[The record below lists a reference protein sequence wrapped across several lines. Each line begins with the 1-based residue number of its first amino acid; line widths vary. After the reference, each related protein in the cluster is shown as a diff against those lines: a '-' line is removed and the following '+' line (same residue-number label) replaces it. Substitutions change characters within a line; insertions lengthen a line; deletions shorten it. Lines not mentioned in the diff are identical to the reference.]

1 MIPSGALRRARG
13 RAAIASADDTD
24 TEDQMSDAAAGDQSH
39 VGLEA
44 KLAQLEELLAEA
56 KPVPLSSSIMLNRA
70 EVDGLVGEIRAAVP
84 EEVKQARWVTKERA
98 DVLAK
103 ARAEADAMIEQA
115 RQERENLV
123 ASTEVVAAARNEAD
137 RIRSEAREDARRLR
151 LEADDYVDAQLA
163 KFEILL
169 QKTLATVERGREN
182 LRGRL
187 GADAL
192 AEAVGDEDDNAE

>member
-1 MIPSGALRRARG
+1 M
-13 RAAIASADDTD
+13 ADN
-24 TEDQMSDAAAGDQSH
+24 ASH

-44 KLAQLEELLAEA
+44 KLAQLEELIAEA
-56 KPVPLSSSIMLNRA
+56 KLLPMSASIRVNRA
-70 EVDGLVGEIRAAVP
+70 EIEGLVGEIRAAVP
-84 EEVKQARWVTKERA
+84 EEVKQARWVVKERS

-103 ARAEADAMIEQA
+103 GRAEAESVLEDAR
-115 RQERENLV
+115 RQRDGMV
-123 ASTEVVAAARNEAD
+123 ASTEIVAQSRQEAD
-137 RIRSEAREDARRLR
+137 RIRAEAREDARRLR

-192 AEAVGDEDDNAE
+192 AEAVGGIEDDGV

>member
-1 MIPSGALRRARG
+1 M
-13 RAAIASADDTD
+13 AD
-24 TEDQMSDAAAGDQSH
+24 QASH

-44 KLAQLEELLAEA
+44 KLAQLEELIAEA
-56 KPVPLSSSIMLNRA
+56 KLLPMSASIRVNRA
-70 EVDGLVGEIRAAVP
+70 EIDGLVGEIRAAVP
-84 EEVKQARWVTKERA
+84 EEVKQARWVVKERA

-103 ARAEADAMIEQA
+103 ARAEAESTMEEA
-115 RQERENLV
+115 RRERDSLV
-123 ASTEVVAAARNEAD
+123 SGTEVVAMARTEAD
-137 RIRSEAREDARRLR
+137 RIRSDAREDARRLR

-169 QKTLATVERGREN
+169 QKTLSTVERGREN

-192 AEAVGDEDDNAE
+192 SAAVGSVEDAGPV

>member
-1 MIPSGALRRARG
+1 M
-13 RAAIASADDTD
+13 ADK
-24 TEDQMSDAAAGDQSH
+24 ASH

-44 KLAQLEELLAEA
+44 KLAQLEELIAEA
-56 KPVPLSSSIMLNRA
+56 KLLPMSASIRVNRA
-70 EVDGLVGEIRAAVP
+70 EIDGLVGEIRAAVP
-84 EEVKQARWVTKERA
+84 EEVKQARWVVKERA

-103 ARAEADAMIEQA
+103 AKAEADSVLEEA
-115 RQERENLV
+115 RRERDGLV
-123 ASTEVVAAARNEAD
+123 ASTEIVAMAGTEAD
-137 RIRSEAREDARRLR
+137 RIRAEAREDARRLR

-169 QKTLATVERGREN
+169 HKTISTVERGREN

-192 AEAVGDEDDNAE
+192 AEAVGAVEDDSAV

>member
-1 MIPSGALRRARG
+1 M
-13 RAAIASADDTD
+13 ADD
-24 TEDQMSDAAAGDQSH
+24 ASH

-84 EEVKQARWVTKERA
+84 EEVKQARWVVKERA
-98 DVLAK
+98 DVLAQ
-103 ARAEADAMIEQA
+103 ARAEAEAVVQA
-115 RQERENLV
+115 AQDERAHLV
-123 ASTEVVAAARNEAD
+123 SETEVHRRAQAD
-137 RIRSEAREDARRLR
+137 VDHLLSEAREEARLLR

-163 KFEILL
+163 KFEVLL
-169 QKTLATVERGREN
+169 QKTLATVERGRDN

-192 AEAVGDEDDNAE
+192 AEAVGDDEDDVGDD

>member
-1 MIPSGALRRARG
+1 
-13 RAAIASADDTD
+13 
-24 TEDQMSDAAAGDQSH
+24 MSDPGDLSH

-70 EVDGLVGEIRAAVP
+70 EVDGLVGEIRTAVP

-115 RQERENLV
+115 RKERENLV
-123 ASTEVVAAARNEAD
+123 AGTEVVAAARTEAE

-163 KFEILL
+163 KFEVLL

-192 AEAVGDEDDNAE
+192 AEAVGDEDEPQRGPRDD

>member
-1 MIPSGALRRARG
+1 MS
-13 RAAIASADDTD
+13 
-24 TEDQMSDAAAGDQSH
+24 EDATGDQSH

-70 EVDGLVGEIRAAVP
+70 EVDGLVGEIRTAVP
-84 EEVKQARWVTKERA
+84 EEVKQARWVTKERD

-103 ARAEADAMIEQA
+103 ARAEAASILEQA
-115 RQERENLV
+115 QQEREHLLQ
-123 ASTEVVAAARNEAD
+123 STEIVNAARTEAD
-137 RIRSEAREDARRLR
+137 RIRDEAREDARRLR

-192 AEAVGDEDDNAE
+192 AEAVNEAEDDG

>member
-1 MIPSGALRRARG
+1 MDHES
-13 RAAIASADDTD
+13 
-24 TEDQMSDAAAGDQSH
+24 QSH

-56 KPVPLSSSIMLNRA
+56 KALPMSASIRVNRSDI
-70 EVDGLVGEIRAAVP
+70 DGLVGEIRAAVP
-84 EEVKQARWVTKERA
+84 EEVKRARWVVKERD
-98 DVLAK
+98 DVLAR
-103 ARAEADAMIEQA
+103 ARAEAEAVIEDARRRRDE
-115 RQERENLV
+115 LV
-123 ASTEVVAAARNEAD
+123 AGTEVAAAAQGEAD
-137 RIRSEAREDARRLR
+137 RIRAEAREDARRLR

-182 LRGRL
+182 LRGRR

-192 AEAVGDEDDNAE
+192 AEAVPDDDHLGT

>member
-1 MIPSGALRRARG
+1 MRQDRP
-13 RAAIASADDTD
+13 
-24 TEDQMSDAAAGDQSH
+24 MSDPQSH

-44 KLAQLEELLAEA
+44 KLAQLEEMLAEA

-70 EVDGLVGEIRAAVP
+70 EIDGLVGEIRTAVP

-103 ARAEADAMIEQA
+103 ARADADALIEQA
-115 RQERENLV
+115 REERERLV
-123 ASTEVVAAARNEAD
+123 ASTEVVAAARKEAD
-137 RIRSEAREDARRLR
+137 RIRAEAREDARRLR

-169 QKTLATVERGREN
+169 QKTLATIERGREN

-192 AEAVGDEDDNAE
+192 AEAVIDDD

>member
-1 MIPSGALRRARG
+1 MSE
-13 RAAIASADDTD
+13 AAT
-24 TEDQMSDAAAGDQSH
+24 GDQSH

-44 KLAQLEELLAEA
+44 KLAQLEERLAEA

-70 EVDGLVGEIRAAVP
+70 EVDGLVGEIRTAVP
-84 EEVKQARWVTKERA
+84 EEVKQARWVTKERE
-98 DVLAK
+98 DVLAN
-103 ARAEADAMIEQA
+103 ARAEAAAILEQA
-115 RQERENLV
+115 RTERASLV
-123 ASTEVVAAARNEAD
+123 ESTEVVAAARHEAD
-137 RIRSEAREDARRLR
+137 RIRADAEEDARRLR

-192 AEAVGDEDDNAE
+192 AEAVGDDEDDA

>member
-1 MIPSGALRRARG
+1 
-13 RAAIASADDTD
+13 
-24 TEDQMSDAAAGDQSH
+24 MSDPATGDQSH

-70 EVDGLVGEIRAAVP
+70 EVDGLVGEIRSAVP

-103 ARAEADAMIEQA
+103 ARAEADSVLEQA

-123 ASTEVVAAARNEAD
+123 SSTEIVAAARNEAE
-137 RIRSEAREDARRLR
+137 RIRNEAREDARRLR

-192 AEAVGDEDDNAE
+192 AEAVGEDHPDER

>member
-1 MIPSGALRRARG
+1 MSEAAL
-13 RAAIASADDTD
+13 
-24 TEDQMSDAAAGDQSH
+24 GDQSH

-44 KLAQLEELLAEA
+44 KLAQLEEMLAEA

-70 EVDGLVGEIRAAVP
+70 EIDGLVGEIRTAVP
-84 EEVKQARWVTKERA
+84 EEVKQARWVTKERS

-103 ARAEADAMIEQA
+103 ARAEADTIIEQA
-115 RQERENLV
+115 RRERENLV
-123 ASTEVVAAARNEAD
+123 ASTEVVAAARHEAD
-137 RIRSEAREDARRLR
+137 RIRNEAREDARRLR

-192 AEAVGDEDDNAE
+192 AEAVGDDDDE

>member
-1 MIPSGALRRARG
+1 
-13 RAAIASADDTD
+13 
-24 TEDQMSDAAAGDQSH
+24 MSDPSAGDQSH

-56 KPVPLSSSIMLNRA
+56 KPVPLSTSIMLNRA
-70 EVDGLVGEIRAAVP
+70 EVDGLVGEIRDAVP

-98 DVLAK
+98 DVLAT
-103 ARAEADAMIEQA
+103 ARAEADAILEQA
-115 RQERENLV
+115 RLERQELV
-123 ASTEVVAAARNEAD
+123 ASTEVAAAARDEAD
-137 RIRSEAREDARRLR
+137 RIRSQAQEDARRLR

-192 AEAVGDEDDNAE
+192 ADAVGEDEARHDA

>member
-1 MIPSGALRRARG
+1 
-13 RAAIASADDTD
+13 
-24 TEDQMSDAAAGDQSH
+24 MSEAAGSDQSH

-44 KLAQLEELLAEA
+44 KLAQLEEMLAEA

-70 EVDGLVGEIRAAVP
+70 EVDGLVGEIRTAVP

-98 DVLAK
+98 DVLAN
-103 ARAEADAMIEQA
+103 ARAEADTILDNA
-115 RQERENLV
+115 RKERENLLS
-123 ASTEVVAAARNEAD
+123 STEIVAAARTEAD
-137 RIRSEAREDARRLR
+137 RIRAEAREDARRLR

-192 AEAVGDEDDNAE
+192 ADAVGRVEDDD